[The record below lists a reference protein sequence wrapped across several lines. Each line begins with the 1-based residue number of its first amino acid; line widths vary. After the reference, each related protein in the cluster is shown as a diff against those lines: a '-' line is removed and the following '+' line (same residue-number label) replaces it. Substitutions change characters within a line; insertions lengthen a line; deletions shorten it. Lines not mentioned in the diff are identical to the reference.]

1 MRFKLSYQ
9 INSMKKVIKTMEKN
23 GKDASYE
30 KGLVKEWE
38 KVYNKE
44 KKDGQPK
51 MPE

>member
-1 MRFKLSYQ
+1 MRFKLAYQ

-44 KKDGQPK
+44 KKHGQGF
-51 MPE
+51 